1 MRLLLAVLSFAQ
13 WPSASST
20 ALAPGGSDVMLF
32 TAPPDEL
39 VFPMTGPDSSERTD
53 LPCDDGPYIL
63 DLCDCGEGLG
73 SSFKSHK
80 TALTYA
86 TALRAK
92 YIDLPIFRGT
102 KVESAEPV
110 PDDANVRRANAAAA
124 EPPRRTKKDIYDD
137 HDKLNYSPFFGL
149 GSARCNAASLHAHR
163 AAATGHLTFIDAVQQ
178 QIEPQSAYSP
188 SPTSNVHLLC
198 ARLESGLGGV
208 DRPSNELFDTDPTL
222 SHVSTE
228 LGGHTQRKLG
238 KLVLVFSYEFRHV
251 DLNFCAISPEFRQR
265 WRTVQH
271 LEARPRSLAGVP
283 TSERVIAVHFRWGD
297 TATTDVNHPNSV
309 GTRTAPLS
317 ELAKVATDVRRK
329 LGGAAVRVLLFTEEE
344 WPRRGRSD
352 AEVAA
357 EFDAFTKAVPNTELR
372 LGNDTE
378 VALNDAV
385 AGGSQTTST
394 PQDLMD
400 MAQADVLIG
409 GSSSFFELAA
419 HLSEGVVF
427 TDQPNISSWW
437 TAAGPSSW
445 SSAWGP
451 QPNVTQR
458 HSRWGKH
465 IQFVGF
471 DASGPEVV
479 YDGAWWDAVGGTPR
493 AVST

>member
-1 MRLLLAVLSFAQ
+1 
-13 WPSASST
+13 
-20 ALAPGGSDVMLF
+20 MLF
-32 TAPPDEL
+32 TAPPDEI
-39 VFPMTGPDSSERTD
+39 FPLTGPAADSSKSTD

-80 TALTYA
+80 TALAYA

-92 YIDLPIFRGT
+92 YIDLPLYHGT
-102 KVESAEPV
+102 KIKSAEPV

-124 EPPRRTKKDIYDD
+124 EPPRRAKKDIFDM
-137 HDKLNYSPFFGL
+137 HDGFNYSPFFGL
-149 GSARCNAASLHAHR
+149 GSARCNAASLQAHR
-163 AAATGHLTFIDAVQQ
+163 ATATGHLTFVDAVQQ
-178 QIEPQSAYSP
+178 QIEPQAWPYT

-228 LGGHTQRKLG
+228 LGGHTQRKLS

-251 DLNFCAISPEFRQR
+251 DLSFCAISPEFRQR
-265 WRTVQH
+265 WRTVRH
-271 LEARPRSLAGVP
+271 LEARPRNLAGVP

-297 TATTDVNHPNSV
+297 TATTDVNNPNSE
-309 GTRTAPLS
+309 GDRTAPLS

-329 LGGAAVRVLLFTEEE
+329 LGGTAVRVLLFTEEE
-344 WPRRGRSD
+344 WPSRGRST

-372 LGNDTE
+372 LGKDTRGE
-378 VALNDAV
+378 PNTEGENRTV
-385 AGGSQTTST
+385 ST

-419 HLSEGVVF
+419 HLSEGVIF
-427 TDQPNISSWW
+427 TNRPNEGSWA
-437 TAAGPSSW
+437 TAASPPVWMSV
-445 SSAWGP
+445 WGP

-458 HSRWGKH
+458 NSRWGKH

-471 DASGPEVV
+471 DASDPEVV
-479 YDGAWWDAVGGTPR
+479 YDGAWWDEHGGDL
-493 AVST
+493 ADF

>member
-1 MRLLLAVLSFAQ
+1 MRRLLAVLSFSQ

-32 TAPPDEL
+32 TAPPDEI
-39 VFPMTGPDSSERTD
+39 FPLTGPAADSSKRTD

-63 DLCDCGEGLG
+63 DLCNCGEGLG
-73 SSFKSHK
+73 SSFNFHK
-80 TALTYA
+80 TTLTYA

-92 YIDLPIFRGT
+92 YIDLPQLRGST
-102 KVESAEPV
+102 ESAEPV

-124 EPPRRTKKDIYDD
+124 EPPRRAKKDIFDM
-137 HDKLNYSPFFGL
+137 HDGFNYSPFFGL
-149 GSARCNAASLHAHR
+149 GSARCNAASLQAHR
-163 AAATGHLTFIDAVQQ
+163 AAATGHLTFVDAVQQ
-178 QIEPQSAYSP
+178 QIEPQAWPYT

-297 TATTDVNHPNSV
+297 LATTDVNNPNSA
-309 GTRTAPLS
+309 GDRTAPLS

-344 WPRRGRSD
+344 QPSRGRSD

-372 LGNDTE
+372 LGKDTRG
-378 VALNDAV
+378 ALNDSL

-394 PQDLMD
+394 PQDLID
-400 MAQADVLIG
+400 IAQADVLVG
-409 GSSSFFELAA
+409 GSSSFFVLAA

-427 TDQPNISSWW
+427 TNKPNDGAWL
-437 TAAGPSSW
+437 TAAGQPVW
-445 SSAWGP
+445 QSAWGP

-458 HSRWGKH
+458 NSRWGKH
-465 IQFVGF
+465 IQFVSF
-471 DASGPEVV
+471 DSSGPEVV
-479 YDGAWWDAVGGTPR
+479 YDGAWWDAPCC
-493 AVST
+493 

>member
-1 MRLLLAVLSFAQ
+1 
-13 WPSASST
+13 
-20 ALAPGGSDVMLF
+20 MLF
-32 TAPPDEL
+32 TAPPDEI
-39 VFPMTGPDSSERTD
+39 FPLTGPAAASSERTD

-63 DLCDCGEGLG
+63 DVCDCGEGLG
-73 SSFKSHK
+73 SSFNFHK

-92 YIDLPIFRGT
+92 YIDLPQIHGT
-102 KVESAEPV
+102 KIESAEPV
-110 PDDANVRRANAAAA
+110 PVDANVRRANAAAA
-124 EPPRRTKKDIYDD
+124 EPPRRTKKDMYDD

-149 GSARCNAASLHAHR
+149 GSARCNAASLQAHR
-163 AAATGHLTFIDAVQQ
+163 AAATGHLTFVDAVQQ
-178 QIEPQSAYSP
+178 QIEPTNTQSRV
-188 SPTSNVHLLC
+188 SNVNLLC
-198 ARLESGLGGV
+198 ARLESGLGGL
-208 DRPSNELFDTDPTL
+208 DQPSNELFDTDPTL

-297 TATTDVNHPNSV
+297 TATTDVNNPNSE
-309 GTRTAPLS
+309 GDRTAPLS

-372 LGNDTE
+372 LGKDTRG
-378 VALNDAV
+378 ALNDSL

-394 PQDLMD
+394 PQDLID
-400 MAQADVLIG
+400 IAQADVLVG
-409 GSSSFFELAA
+409 GSSSFFVLAA

-427 TDQPNISSWW
+427 TNKPNDGAWL
-437 TAAGPSSW
+437 TAAGQPVW
-445 SSAWGP
+445 QSAWGP

-458 HSRWGKH
+458 NSRWGKH
-465 IQFVGF
+465 IQFVSF
-471 DASGPEVV
+471 DSSGPEVV
-479 YDGAWWDAVGGTPR
+479 YDGAWWDAPCC
-493 AVST
+493 